1 MNYYAFFISTDDG
14 TIRFKRPGA
23 VNISISPRY
32 FTIVRHKKIPLNRIT
47 SLTVE
52 HKVADKELSAGG
64 ALGGAILA
72 GGVGMAVG
80 AAMGGKKVSSIITIV
95 YANENSE
102 VCTNLVECSHS
113 FKIKEKFDKYR
124 AANQPKAQSA
134 VQQPTKPQNSP
145 LRRGIH
151 IYFTWPYQLYKTLK
165 RGRTDHAGGR

>member
-1 MNYYAFFISTDDG
+1 MNYYAFFISTNDD

-80 AAMGGKKVSSIITIV
+80 AAIGGKKVSSVITIV
-95 YANENSE
+95 YANENGE
-102 VCTNLVECSHS
+102 VCTNVIECSHS
-113 FKIKEKFDKYR
+113 FKIKEKFSKYR
-124 AANQPKAQSA
+124 AAAAQSN
-134 VQQPTKPQNSP
+134 VHPVMQQPTKRHNAS
-145 LRRGIH
+145 LRRGLT
-151 IYFTWPYQLYKTLK
+151 IYFTWPYQLYKKLK
-165 RGRTDHAGGR
+165 NSRP